1 MSLSHHGFLIE
12 KKWFVAERKG
22 GKESKKQ
29 IRKKKKATAF
39 EFAENCHS
47 GSWNKS
53 GSGVTNR
60 RPEGT
65 D

>member
-1 MSLSHHGFLIE
+1 MIE

-29 IRKKKKATAF
+29 IRKKKKKATAF